1 MMPLASQLISIG
13 YLLLLG
19 AIWGFVWEFLE
30 ALALGGRKIAVLL
43 VVFMLPISAV
53 LWYISN
59 NGALRY
65 YVPIGVAVGI
75 LVFSLISRQTIGAT
89 IALAVKRII
98 GTIWLIL
105 NIVWIIFKFS
115 LESVGLLT
123 YAIVRK
129 ISISKSKA
137 AVIN

>member
-65 YVPIGVAVGI
+65 YVPISVAVGI
-75 LVFSLISRQTIGAT
+75 LVLLLLIS
-89 IALAVKRII
+89 ALAR
-98 GTIWLIL
+98 
-105 NIVWIIFKFS
+105 
-115 LESVGLLT
+115 
-123 YAIVRK
+123 
-129 ISISKSKA
+129 
-137 AVIN
+137 